1 MEEHHGS
8 INLVQKLETW
18 FLKFD
23 MQELYPSIAADL
35 LDWELKYAC
44 TIVNIPED
52 DQENIK
58 LIKEA
63 LLMNSRKSW
72 VNKSATKNWR
82 HHGKPERGWNI
93 ENNRTLPPKQ
103 NKKDHPSTVVST

>member
-1 MEEHHGS
+1 
-8 INLVQKLETW
+8 
-18 FLKFD
+18 

-35 LDWELKYAC
+35 LDCALKYAC

-52 DQENIK
+52 EQENVK

-72 VNKSATKNWR
+72 VNKSATKN
-82 HHGKPERGWNI
+82 
-93 ENNRTLPPKQ
+93 
-103 NKKDHPSTVVST
+103 

>member
-35 LDWELKYAC
+35 LDCVLKYAC

-52 DQENIK
+52 EQENIK

-82 HHGKPERGWNI
+82 HHGNWEAWTGLKHR
-93 ENNRTLPPKQ
+93 K
-103 NKKDHPSTVVST
+103 